1 MKKIDI
7 KPEDFSKMIEAVK
20 LMGSIMKNLNND
32 FFFDNKTKLPTSQI
46 FLVQQFVQSA
56 NKIDWDEVL
65 YELAYSDYTDNSW
78 RDFV

>member
-20 LMGSIMKNLNND
+20 LMGSIMENLNND
-32 FFFDNKTKLPTSQI
+32 FFFDNKTELPVSQI
-46 FLVQQFVQSA
+46 FLVQQFVQST

>member
-7 KPEDFSKMIEAVK
+7 KLEDFAKMLENVK
-20 LMGSIMKNLNND
+20 LVGSIMENLNND
-32 FFFDNKTKLPTSQI
+32 FFFDNKTELPVSQI

-65 YELAYSDYTDNSW
+65 YELAYSKYTDNSW